1 MLRHVLSEL
10 AIEDPYYA
18 LLTLVLIVSIGAVGY
33 GQFARA
39 PSHSVVLEIRHAD
52 SRVFTDTA
60 LMSFI

>member
-39 PSHSVVLEIRHAD
+39 HHTVMFQRYVTQT
-52 SRVFTDTA
+52 RVC
-60 LMSFI
+60 S